1 MAGAAPA
8 TGVDTAMSKWA
19 ADLAGSQT
27 FISYSRSD
35 RAFVH
40 RLHEA
45 LTGHGLSVWVDFED
59 IPPTAEWLA
68 ELYSGVERAASFV
81 FVISPD
87 SVASEMCQVEV
98 LHALKHGKRIVP
110 VLRRPAPVGPPLEA
124 LGKPQWIDAQDDEDF
139 DLTLGTILHALDTD
153 PEWLKAH
160 TRLVI
165 RATQWKAAGGG
176 RSGLLRSAEL
186 RWAEEWLERGA
197 ELGQP
202 TVTDEQR
209 ELVRASR
216 RAATARR
223 RAGAGAAALVLAG
236 VAVAVLVVTGAQR
249 RAAEERRVSESIR
262 LAENAVAQLPRDP
275 ELGRLLAIAAFDRS
289 ATPQATAALRRAERA
304 PFATAVYG
312 RHSDSVQDLAVNGAG
327 TLAATG
333 AFDDTV
339 RLWDLRRERSHRAA
353 LGRQDYTG
361 ELLGR
366 HLENVDGVAFSDDGR
381 LLASAASS
389 DIKVWDVGG
398 RRRAATLRGG
408 DSFGW
413 KAVFFSPDAARVAS
427 IGQRGF
433 EGDEVVALWN
443 RTGGR
448 PVRYLPVGRGALLSD
463 VVFSPS
469 GSLLATGGLGDP
481 VRLWSLRSGRTV
493 RRIDPGAGVADLDFS
508 SDGRRLA
515 VAAGEVVKMYDVDSG
530 RPQATLRGHDLF
542 VNSVSFSPNGRL
554 LVAGSNDDTARV
566 WDVRRRRVVAVLPGG
581 GNVNAARFVPGRG
594 LVVALAGDDGRVR
607 LWQLTPPPRTVLRPG
622 PSGATQLGYS
632 PDGERLAAGLGD
644 GSVVVW
650 GSGGEERLVL
660 PDRGEAVLSLD
671 FAPDGARMVTGDS
684 GGTVRVWDLGR
695 RRPLAELSAGRG
707 PVWKAMFMPGEPGR
721 VLTAMNEEPEVAAP
735 ATLWNWRDGAKVREF
750 GRLRGEIETAL
761 SVDAGPAGASVVTA
775 DAGTVRAILW
785 DAKTGSGRE
794 LSGHDGPVH
803 MVAFSSRGDRLLT
816 GSSDGTVRL
825 WSVPTRRTL
834 REIDTGTVA
843 GLGFGARDRM
853 ILAHTT
859 STIRVVSADDGATVA
874 ELRRPGERLWH
885 AVLSPDGRRVAAT
898 GSDLVVR
905 VYDCPACGDRDDEA
919 LRARVQAQ
927 VGRELR
933 EAEAE
938 RYAREAAG

>member
-8 TGVDTAMSKWA
+8 TGADTATPKWA
-19 ADLAGSQT
+19 VDLAGSET

-35 RAFVH
+35 RAFVR

-68 ELYSGVERAASFV
+68 ELYSGVERAASFI

-87 SVASEMCQVEV
+87 SLASEMCQVEV
-98 LHALKHGKRIVP
+98 LHALKHGKRVVP
-110 VLRRPAPVGPPLEA
+110 VLRRPATVAPPLEA
-124 LGKPQWIDAQDDEDF
+124 IGKPQWIDAQDDDEF
-139 DLTLGTILHALDTD
+139 DLALATVLNALGTD
-153 PEWLKAH
+153 PEWLEAH

-176 RSGLLRSAEL
+176 RSGLLHGPEL

-209 ELVRASR
+209 DLVRASR
-216 RAATARR
+216 RAARARR
-223 RAGAGAAALVLAG
+223 RAGLGAAAVVAAG

-262 LAENAVAQLPRDP
+262 LAESSVAQLPRDP

-289 ATPQATAALRRAERA
+289 ETPQATAALRRAERA
-304 PFATAVYG
+304 PFASAVYG
-312 RHSDSVQDLAVNGAG
+312 RHSESVQDLAVNGAG

-333 AFDDTV
+333 AYDDTV
-339 RLWDLRRERSHRAA
+339 RLWDLRPERSHRAA
-353 LGRQDYTG
+353 LGRQDYAG
-361 ELLGR
+361 ELLGG
-366 HLENVDGVAFSDDGR
+366 HIENVDGVAFSADGR
-381 LLASAASS
+381 MLASAASS
-389 DIKVWDVGG
+389 VIKVWDVAE

-413 KAVFFSPDAARVAS
+413 KTVSFSPDAARVAA

-433 EGDEVVALWN
+433 KGDEVVAIWN

-448 PVRYLPVGRGALLSD
+448 PVRHLPVGRDALLTD
-463 VVFSPS
+463 VAFSPG

-515 VAAGEVVKMYDVDSG
+515 VAAGEVVKIYDVDSR
-530 RPQATLRGHDLF
+530 RPRATLRGHDLF
-542 VNSVSFSPNGRL
+542 VNSASFSRDGRL

-581 GNVNAARFVPGRG
+581 GNVNAARFVPGTG
-594 LVVALAGDDGRVR
+594 LVVATAGDDGRVR
-607 LWQLTPPPRTVLRPG
+607 LWQLAPPPRAVLRPG
-622 PSGATQLGYS
+622 PSGAAQLAYS
-632 PDGERLAAGLGD
+632 PDGKRLAGGLGD
-644 GSVVVW
+644 GSVLVW
-650 GSGGEERLVL
+650 GPGGEERLVL
-660 PDRGEAVLSLD
+660 PDRGEAVFSLG
-671 FAPDGARMVTGDS
+671 FARDGTRMVTGDAA
-684 GGTVRVWDLGR
+684 GTVRVWDLGR
-695 RRPLAELSAGRG
+695 RRAPAEFSAGRG
-707 PVWKAMFMPGEPGR
+707 PVWKALFMPGQPGR
-721 VLTAMNEEPEVAAP
+721 VLTAMNRRPEVAAP
-735 ATLWNWRDGAKVREF
+735 ATLWNWRDGGAVRAF
-750 GRLRGEIETAL
+750 GRLNGQTETAL
-761 SVDAGPAGASVVTA
+761 SVDADPAGSSVVTA
-775 DAGTVRAILW
+775 DGGTVRPILW
-785 DAKTGSGRE
+785 DAQTGRGRE
-794 LSGHDGPVH
+794 LWGHDGPVH

-816 GSSDGTVRL
+816 GSSDDTVRL
-825 WSVPTRRTL
+825 WNARTRRTL
-834 REIDTGTVA
+834 REIDAGTVA
-843 GLGFGARDRM
+843 GLAFGARDRL

-859 STIRVVSADDGATVA
+859 STIRVVSADNGATVA
-874 ELRRPGERLWH
+874 ELRRPGEQLWH
-885 AVLSPDGRRVAAT
+885 AVLRPDGRQVAAT

-905 VYDCPACGDRDDEA
+905 VYDCPGCVDRAGEA
-919 LRARVQAQ
+919 LRARVRAQ
-927 VGRELR
+927 VGRDLR
-933 EAEAE
+933 EAEEE
-938 RYAREAAG
+938 RYLREAAG